1 MKNKILLIITMGF
14 FSSLFSCNSKKV
26 GGVSNVRLS
35 LLGIPFLQILESII
49 TIEGLMKNDEY
60 PRD

>member
-1 MKNKILLIITMGF
+1 
-14 FSSLFSCNSKKV
+14 
-26 GGVSNVRLS
+26 RLS